1 MRQELVGVFKALDDS
16 MDDAAIDELLSSAD
30 ASGDGQL
37 QIEEFLNWMLV
48 LAFRNEYAPEVLWK
62 PLKKDGW
69 KLSS

>member
-37 QIEEFLNWMLV
+37 QVEEFLNWMLA
-48 LAFRNEYAPEVLWK
+48 LAFRNEYTPEVL
-62 PLKKDGW
+62 
-69 KLSS
+69 